1 MPESSNSAC
10 QGRPA
15 KFTRCDRKPSVV
27 RDSKH
32 FCWQHDPDRL
42 TKLAR
47 AAREKSMEKMAAR
60 EAENDARIKRH
71 KLVEAAQAGDL
82 TDDELERIGA
92 LGGVRRMLHLLENP
106 QLSTIPVAS
115 CLAPGLEARL

>member
-60 EAENDARIKRH
+60 
-71 KLVEAAQAGDL
+71 
-82 TDDELERIGA
+82 DELERIGA